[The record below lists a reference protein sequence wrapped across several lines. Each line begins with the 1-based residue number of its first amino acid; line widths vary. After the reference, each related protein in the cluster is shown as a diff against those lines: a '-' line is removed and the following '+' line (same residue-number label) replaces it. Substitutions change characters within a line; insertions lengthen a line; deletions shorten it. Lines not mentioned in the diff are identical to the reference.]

1 MSGPIRRLLGPTN
14 ARLLGYV
21 KKARTIF
28 SAPIDEED
36 LDKEETMVEDVLQRI
51 TTNLILLKRCNS
63 DWLALLKELK
73 GDEKAV
79 EEKEYVWATEG
90 DDGLIEL
97 LLDSKETAS
106 CLSARLAKVTRL
118 QEKVT
123 RLQERAQERPLT
135 SMREPS
141 KREQT
146 NCSVQ
151 MKLPKLQ
158 LPIFEGDILQW
169 QEFWDIYNSAVHEQD
184 IPNVTKFSYLKG
196 SLRNSAAAAICGI
209 SVMNDN
215 YPVAIHILEDKF
227 GKKEA
232 IIEALY
238 SQLQHLPTVTN
249 RFTEVKSTYETIERI
264 LRQLEAQGERV
275 DQYTADFIK
284 VSNKF
289 PCQT

>member
-1 MSGPIRRLLGPTN
+1 MFRLRNRLRSLNNLWSPISHRKEHDKKWRSRQDNRSEQGSAFTMSGPIRRLLGPTK

-51 TTNLILLKRCNS
+51 TTNLILLERCNS

-97 LLDSKETAS
+97 LLDSAS

-141 KREQT
+141 EREQT

-184 IPNVTKFSYLKG
+184 IPNVMKFSYLKG
-196 SLRNSAAAAICGI
+196 SLRNSAAAAI
-209 SVMNDN
+209 
-215 YPVAIHILEDKF
+215 
-227 GKKEA
+227 
-232 IIEALY
+232 
-238 SQLQHLPTVTN
+238 Q
-249 RFTEVKSTYETIERI
+249 
-264 LRQLEAQGERV
+264 
-275 DQYTADFIK
+275 
-284 VSNKF
+284 
-289 PCQT
+289 